1 MTPDGCLD
9 LSLKKP
15 SISPLSA
22 ASSSTT
28 SHLSSAVAD
37 KSAAATTAS
46 HYNTSHSTAS
56 PPTAANT
63 TNLNR
68 KSVIQSVHKTLADG
82 GSAGNATT
90 AIAQTSTTHHL
101 VSQSMVSFIVRL
113 YESVG

>member
-22 ASSSTT
+22 ASYSTT
-28 SHLSSAVAD
+28 SHLSSAAAD
-37 KSAAATTAS
+37 KSSAATTAS

-63 TNLNR
+63 SNLNR
-68 KSVIQSVHKTLADG
+68 KSVIQSVHKTLTAG
-82 GSAGNATT
+82 GSAGNATP
-90 AIAQTSTTHHL
+90 AAAVQSSTTPHL
-101 VSQSMVSFIVRL
+101 VSQSTVSFIVRF
-113 YESVG
+113 